1 MTSGQKFVP
10 ALYNGAAAL
19 TSGSRNLSAGWVP
32 KRREPVSLLGARPWA
47 AWRCEKAAVSME
59 FKKCKEC
66 GFPVRF
72 ARWLRWDNNG
82 TIVQRISPDFR
93 VVIMETNFLEDLFGR
108 IEKNLGISVRHIV
121 FEAQKSGAKG
131 FINNWLAGPLG
142 KLLLIPKAKGF
153 VINQFHM
160 LAILGG
166 SAYSETV
173 EYKSG
178 EYGVALIK
186 NPYSKELMAA
196 MVEGAFE
203 AMEGKP
209 YTHSWAERGE
219 DLVLRVEAV
228 DRPPDISDRMYLVLP
243 PAHPGNIQFARC
255 KRCGVPLDLRYLK
268 WYENKGI
275 ILDTRRDKRV
285 NFLDGYV
292 PATVFREF
300 RKELGDTVVPIIIDA
315 QREYFLEY
323 IHELA
328 LLKLARGDLKNMY
341 HIILDTLPVYGQGN
355 PVSIVR
361 TDSRLEVTVENP
373 YDELLL
379 AGTLAACYQAV
390 EEAEPEVTFKQL
402 EEGILHFVIL
412 PKKS

>member
-1 MTSGQKFVP
+1 ME
-10 ALYNGAAAL
+10 Y
-19 TSGSRNLSAGWVP
+19 
-32 KRREPVSLLGARPWA
+32 KR
-47 AWRCEKAAVSME
+47 
-59 FKKCKEC
+59 CKDC

-72 ARWLRWDNNG
+72 ARLLRWDNNG
-82 TIVQRISPDFR
+82 TIVQRVSPSFR
-93 VVIMETNFLEDLFGR
+93 VVIMDSNFLEDLFGR

-131 FINNWLAGPLG
+131 YITNMLSGPLG
-142 KLLLIPKAKGF
+142 KLLAIPKAKAL
-153 VINQFHM
+153 VINQFHA
-160 LAILGG
+160 LGILGG

-173 EYKSG
+173 EYKPG
-178 EYGVALIK
+178 EYGIALIR
-186 NPYSKELMAA
+186 NPYSKDLMAA

-209 YTHSWAERGE
+209 YGHSWSERGE
-219 DLVLRVEAV
+219 DLLLRVEATNEGA
-228 DRPPDISDRMYLVLP
+228 SLSERMYLVFP

-255 KRCGVPLDLRYLK
+255 KRCNVPLDLRYLK
-268 WYENKGI
+268 WYENEGV

-292 PATVFREF
+292 PSTVFREF
-300 RKELGDTVVPIIIDA
+300 RKELGDTVVPIIVDA

-323 IHELA
+323 IRELE
-328 LLKLARGDLKNMY
+328 LLKLARGDLHNMY
-341 HIILDTLPVYGQGN
+341 HILLDTLPVFGQGN

-361 TDSRLEVTVENP
+361 TDHKLEVTVENP

-390 EEAEPEVTFKQL
+390 ENVEPDVTFSQQ
-402 EEGILHFVIL
+402 EEGILNFVVQ
-412 PKKS
+412 PRSN

>member
-1 MTSGQKFVP
+1 ME
-10 ALYNGAAAL
+10 Y
-19 TSGSRNLSAGWVP
+19 
-32 KRREPVSLLGARPWA
+32 RR
-47 AWRCEKAAVSME
+47 
-59 FKKCKEC
+59 CKEC

-72 ARWLRWDNNG
+72 AHWLRWENNG
-82 TIVQRISPDFR
+82 TIVQRTSPNFR
-93 VVIMETNFLEDLFGR
+93 VVIMESNFLEDLFGR

-131 FINNWLAGPLG
+131 YISNMLNGPLG
-142 KLLLIPKAKGF
+142 KLLSIPKAKGL
-153 VINQFHM
+153 VVGQFHA
-160 LAILGG
+160 LGILGG

-173 EYKSG
+173 DYRPG
-178 EYGVALIK
+178 EYGVALIR
-186 NPYSKELMAA
+186 NPYSKDLMAA

-203 AMEGKP
+203 AMEKKP
-209 YTHSWAERGE
+209 YGHTWSERGE
-219 DLVLRVEAV
+219 DLLLRVEAT
-228 DRPPDISDRMYLVLP
+228 REQESLSERMYLVFP

-255 KRCGVPLDLRYLK
+255 KRCNVPLDLRYLK
-268 WYENKGI
+268 WYENEGI

-292 PATVFREF
+292 PPTVFREF

-323 IHELA
+323 IRELE
-328 LLKLARGDLKNMY
+328 LLKLARGDLHNMY
-341 HIILDTLPVYGQGN
+341 HILLDTLPVFGQGN

-361 TDSRLEVTVENP
+361 TDSKLEVTVENP

-390 EEAEPEVTFKQL
+390 EEVEPEVTFNQQ
-402 EEGILHFVIL
+402 EEGILNFVVRPL
-412 PKKS
+412 TL